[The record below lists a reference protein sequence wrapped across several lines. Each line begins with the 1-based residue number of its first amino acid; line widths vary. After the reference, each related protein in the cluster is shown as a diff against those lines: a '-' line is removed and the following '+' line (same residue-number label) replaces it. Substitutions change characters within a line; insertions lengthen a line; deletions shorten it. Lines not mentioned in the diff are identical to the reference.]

1 MQSSVPSPGIFK
13 ARKGD
18 AEATYRSLDTWTK
31 NMSRYFTLTKSRDQA
46 GAAVEHTEQEKM
58 ALALLIGG
66 QGLEDLF
73 RYTGKVVVDE
83 PAAGTDPAQSTY
95 TAAIAATKLDLQG
108 QVNPAAI
115 VHELYTMQQGDMLF
129 SEYLSKVIK
138 ISQKVKLDEMTW
150 EKAAMYT
157 MVINTSSDR
166 LRSKALAEQMDFTQ
180 FIEFGLSYF
189 IIKNL
194 DRNSF
199 GNGRFASSK
208 AASTTPSPS
217 VYLSCLYK

>member
-1 MQSSVPSPGIFK
+1 M
-13 ARKGD
+13 
-18 AEATYRSLDTWTK
+18 
-31 NMSRYFTLTKSRDQA
+31 
-46 GAAVEHTEQEKM
+46 
-58 ALALLIGG
+58 
-66 QGLEDLF
+66 
-73 RYTGKVVVDE
+73 VDE